1 MDPQFPQRCCVC
13 GRTLPNKYAVAGVCE
28 ADGCGSAF
36 CTLHWHT
43 GNRRCPAHGWEG
55 AAPSPKP
62 SPTPAEEPPMA
73 PVPPDPSQPAA
84 APVSVNLT
92 IEQKRTAARAALDA
106 IAKLGTGVAGLVK
119 KLAGVQDPQ
128 EMIDSFTAAL
138 DANRARREP
147 LRARYDTLYR
157 EIAAKKRDWQS
168 APPARKRILDLE
180 LRTLLSEYQGIE
192 RQLTAYFQNERT
204 LVAVRTR
211 VEEIV
216 AIEMRKVS
224 EKDIDRLTDK
234 LDDAVADAEDVA
246 GAVRDLEGAGKRRE
260 DAGGSLEDA
269 LAGFDTSG
277 DLPEDGG
284 RAESVGE
291 IPHAEFS
298 AETPRAESAA
308 TTPPSAIPDIADLLP

>member
-1 MDPQFPQRCCVC
+1 MPVCCVC
-13 GRTLPNKYAVAGVCE
+13 GRKLPNKYAVAGACE
-28 ADGCGSAF
+28 ADGCGAAF
-36 CTLHWHT
+36 CALHWHT
-43 GNRRCPAHGWEG
+43 GNHRCPAHGWKG
-55 AAPSPKP
+55 AEPSSQPA
-62 SPTPAEEPPMA
+62 SIPTDEDPPMA
-73 PVPPDPSQPAA
+73 PVSPDPSQPAA
-84 APVSVNLT
+84 TPVSVNLT

-106 IAKLGTGVAGLVK
+106 IGKLGSGFAGLVR

-128 EMIDSFTAAL
+128 EMINSFSAAL

-147 LRARYDTLYR
+147 LRARYDALYR

-180 LRTLLSEYQGIE
+180 LRTLLSEYQGVE
-192 RQLTAYFQNERT
+192 RQLAAYFQNERT

-224 EKDIDRLTDK
+224 ERDIDLLTDK

-260 DAGGSLEDA
+260 EAGGSLEDA
-269 LAGFDTSG
+269 LAGFDAPG
-277 DLPEDGG
+277 ELPEDGG
-284 RAESVGE
+284 QAESAGG
-291 IPHAEFS
+291 IPQAEF
-298 AETPRAESAA
+298 AEEGAPRAESAA
-308 TTPPSAIPDIADLLP
+308 ATPPAAVPDLADLLP